1 MWQIIMKIDVS
12 SHINQSD
19 LHFFLS
25 SSENL
30 DKFPMYIPMYIFI
43 DARYYT
49 YETQYLTNYMR
60 WM

>member
-1 MWQIIMKIDVS
+1 MKIDVS

-60 WM
+60 RM